1 MTRMLWDDDEEDDQ
15 EDVSSN
21 ASKLEVQADKASS
34 QKSTAASS
42 SGEGSASVSGS
53 RSPARAKSSKSK
65 VAKKRVVKEDKKSTD
80 KNDLEKSVV
89 EKSVLEK
96 LPDEPG
102 TTSES
107 PLSIEDLN
115 QWIAAAIEANI
126 PKVWVAGEITDL
138 SQPRSGHIYMGL
150 KDANAQIRAVLWRS
164 SAERLKFKL
173 EDGQAVLAYGRVDL
187 YSPRGSYQLVIERIE
202 PQGVG
207 ALQLA
212 FQQLYQRLAKEGL
225 FDADRKKPLVRFP
238 KRIGFV
244 TSPSGAAIKD
254 FLEVLRR
261 RWRGTDVIII
271 PAKVQGVGAAEEI
284 VAGIQI
290 AQRIV
295 PPLDCL
301 VVGRGGGSMEDLWCF
316 NEEVVVRA
324 IAASKIQTI
333 SAVGHEID
341 VTLSDL
347 VADVR
352 ALTPSEA
359 AELVVPSEVDVLTI
373 VEGYER
379 RLTQSLQQKFDLYRL
394 RLDSIAR
401 RPVVTR
407 PEEYIAQRAQRID
420 ELSIRIERA
429 IDRTLEAMR
438 LKLASSAAS
447 LDALSPLKTLE
458 RGYSLTRLVASKV
471 DSQGVGDADASFLLT
486 SSSQVAVG
494 DTLETRLDKGLI
506 ESLVTRI
513 VE

>member
-1 MTRMLWDDDEEDDQ
+1 MTRMLWDDDEEDNE
-15 EDVSSN
+15 EDDVDVASN
-21 ASKLEVQADKASS
+21 SSKLDVKADKARP
-34 QKSTAASS
+34 KASS
-42 SGEGSASVSGS
+42 TTSSSAEGSASVSGS
-53 RSPARAKSSKSK
+53 QSPARTKSSKSK
-65 VAKKRVVKEDKKSTD
+65 VAKK
-80 KNDLEKSVV
+80 SVV
-89 EKSVLEK
+89 ETDKASTDQSDAEKTLLEK

-126 PKVWVAGEITDL
+126 PKVWVAGEVTDL

-225 FDADRKKPLVRFP
+225 FDADRKKPLVKFP

-284 VAGIQI
+284 AAGIKI
-290 AQRIV
+290 AQRID

-324 IAASKIQTI
+324 IAASSIPTI

-359 AELVVPSEVDVLTI
+359 AELVVPSEADILMI

-379 RLTQSLQQKFDLYRL
+379 RLMQSLQQKFDLYRM
-394 RLDSIAR
+394 RLDSIAK

-420 ELSIRIERA
+420 ELGIRIERA
-429 IDRTLEAMR
+429 IDRSIEAMR

-458 RGYSLTRLVASKV
+458 RGYSLTRLIASKV
-471 DSQGVGDADASFLLT
+471 DSQIARDADAFKLLT
-486 SSSQVAVG
+486 SSSQVDVG
-494 DTLETRLDKGLI
+494 DKLDTRLAKGHV
-506 ESLVTRI
+506 ESIVTRI